1 MRQLTKS
8 EASELEDLKIQVL
21 SNLDPMSEVNEA
33 SIFKALSC
41 QTKVS
46 ADFKDKL
53 KKSSIS
59 LENMTMDSYKK
70 AVVRMFVEH
79 FYS

>member
-21 SNLDPMSEVNEA
+21 SNLDPMSEVNEG

-46 ADFKDKL
+46 ADFKNKL

-59 LENMTMDSYKK
+59 LESMTMDSYKK
-70 AVVRMFVEH
+70 AVVGMFVEH